1 MASSE
6 TDRLKKIK
14 MIQLAF
20 TILQALALFMSLEER
35 RVSWAQQF
43 WGLDTEMRKIQALR
57 KISDK
62 TDNIMLFAKMWEEE
76 VETRLKPD

>member
-62 TDNIMLFAKMWEEE
+62 TDNIMLFAKM
-76 VETRLKPD
+76 